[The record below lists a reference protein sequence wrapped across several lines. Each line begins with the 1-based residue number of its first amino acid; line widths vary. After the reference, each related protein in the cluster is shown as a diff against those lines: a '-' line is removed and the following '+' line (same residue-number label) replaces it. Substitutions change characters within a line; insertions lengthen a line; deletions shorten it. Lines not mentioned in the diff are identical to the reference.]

1 MWCARRRPP
10 SSRSPIRLAA
20 LKTSAAHPYDRN
32 VGIRTAFFIATI
44 VATSSGREA
53 LALPTS
59 PDGAAIVRGEG
70 RIKVDG
76 KGPWRETTTADI
88 LTVGVTVQAAA
99 DQPLEMILP
108 DGVTI
113 TLEPDALARWMP
125 GGKLPSETNHWTHG
139 YHLLLEEGE
148 AEVRMPSSPKGS
160 HAFLVSSK
168 AGTLTDWRGQLHV
181 HVHGDAT
188 AAAIY
193 EGALVVGSNGQGFP
207 VYDGA
212 GILMRRGVNPDKTRG
227 IPPSPAW
234 DARSGGF
241 EVLARDATAPI
252 DLSWSAVPNVVEYR
266 VEVALDRT
274 MVRVVDRTTTREPH
288 VSIPAADAAKGG
300 PEWVHVRAVGRGGI
314 VGAWSSARPVH
325 VVRYDLPEGAFVA
338 HDGAI
343 VLPRGENVSIPDPS
357 SDSAGVPN
365 AEAIQVAYEDVTDS
379 QPGFSVP
386 LYWGRL
392 GGSLRLSDDAPMRIV
407 HLRDPALGAET
418 QLVLARRELRAYVAL
433 APSNARWPSDPI
445 DARVEVR
452 DPSGRIDVSNESVT
466 LETLLDLTP
475 LSVAWE
481 RNGNTWRGRIAPRLI
496 GDPSVVRVV
505 VKDGHGSEIGRGFV
519 ELEPVASR

>member
-1 MWCARRRPP
+1 MHAGDRAAGP
-10 SSRSPIRLAA
+10 SLIELGLLNAVA
-20 LKTSAAHPYDRN
+20 VDPYDRI
-32 VGIRTAFFIATI
+32 VRVRTSLF
-44 VATSSGREA
+44 A
-53 LALPTS
+53 LALAAASANGAAFAGPPS

-70 RIKVDG
+70 RVKPDG
-76 KGPWRETTTADI
+76 TGTWRETTTADI
-88 LTVGVTVQAAA
+88 LTVGVTVQATPE
-99 DQPLEMILP
+99 QPLEMILP

-113 TLEPDALARWMP
+113 TLEPSALARWMP

-148 AEVRMPSSPKGS
+148 AEVRMPPAPRGS

-181 HVHGDAT
+181 SVHGEAT

-193 EGALVVGSNGQGFP
+193 EGALVVGSNGHGFP

-212 GILMRRGVNPDKTRG
+212 GILMHRGVNPDKARG
-227 IPPSPAW
+227 IPASPVW
-234 DARSGGF
+234 DTQSGGF
-241 EVLARDATAPI
+241 RVVPRDSPTSLDLA
-252 DLSWSAVPNVVEYR
+252 WSAVPGTVEYR
-266 VEVALDRT
+266 VEVAIDPS
-274 MVRVVDRTTTREPH
+274 MVRVIHRTTTAEPR
-288 VSIPAADAAKGG
+288 VTIPATATAQGG
-300 PEWVHVRAVGRGGI
+300 ATWVHVRAVGRGGI
-314 VGAWSSARPVH
+314 VGAWSIPRPIH
-325 VVRYDLPEGAFVA
+325 ILRYDLPDGAFVA
-338 HDGAI
+338 RDGAI
-343 VLPRGENVSIPDPS
+343 VLPGGQSLVVHEAPNGAGGSSPDPI
-357 SDSAGVPN
+357 
-365 AEAIQVAYEDVTDS
+365 EVAYEDVAGP
-379 QPGFSVP
+379 QPSYSVP

-392 GGSLRLSDDAPMRIV
+392 GGSLRLSEDAPVRVV

-418 QLVLARRELRAYVAL
+418 RLVLARRELRAYVAL
-433 APSNARWPSDPI
+433 GPSNARWPTDPI

-475 LSVAWE
+475 LSVDWQ
-481 RNGNTWRGRIAPRLI
+481 RTGNTWRGRIAPRLI